1 MSDDAVP
8 EGSTKTALVTG
19 GAQGIGRAV
28 ARRLAGEG
36 MAVLIA
42 DIQDDKGERVAS
54 EIVSSGHRAAYVH
67 ADVGEPSDARE
78 MVERSVAEYGRLDVL
93 VNNAFENI
101 PGTAEE
107 VASADWD
114 RGFGVMV
121 RAMGLAARAAIP
133 EMRRVGGGSIVNIS
147 SVHGLLAAE
156 RSVIYETCKAA
167 VIGLTRA
174 LALDYGPDRV
184 RVNAICPGAIVTEV
198 TDPDFQADRA
208 RARLTEAIYPLRR
221 VGRPDDIAAA
231 VSFLVSEEAAFIT
244 ANTLVVD
251 GGLSAQLQDGLASR
265 VKAHLAARDDGRP
278 LRTPSLGG

>member
-42 DIQDDKGERVAS
+42 DIQDDKGESVAS